1 MLRLGVGILVLG
13 CWRANWSPESHF
25 PDCLLR
31 QILNSA
37 ESFLLVTLAFCTVVW
52 KFICGTLPL
61 SHPSFRLEAICSSF
75 LSTTGR
81 RWPVFSLLS
90 NATAGGGAPRCHRDR
105 RYDEHAGGAGNR
117 RAGLAAPSPGAGV
130 TGGGVEQQGAQHQ
143 GPSVSPLALSCLG
156 AAGLGASRGARAR
169 ARGREAGSSR
179 PCTWHL
185 RWGGHSHGT
194 PAACALAQ
202 PQRSPLLCP
211 CLLQRAGRPIYPAP
225 VIRVGKYDQ
234 TTIEHKNVV

>member
-1 MLRLGVGILVLG
+1 MWHSLSLPSVVIGGHLQFVSLD
-13 CWRANWSPESHF
+13 NWTPVA
-25 PDCLLR
+25 CLLAAVQR
-31 QILNSA
+31 
-37 ESFLLVTLAFCTVVW
+37 
-52 KFICGTLPL
+52 PL
-61 SHPSFRLEAICSSF
+61 
-75 LSTTGR
+75 
-81 RWPVFSLLS
+81 
-90 NATAGGGAPRCHRDR
+90 APRCHCDR
-105 RYDEHAGGAGNR
+105 RYGKHARGAGNR
-117 RAGLAAPSPGAGV
+117 RAGLVAPSPGAGV
-130 TGGGVEQQGAQHQ
+130 AGVGVEQQGAQHQ
-143 GPSVSPLALSCLG
+143 GPSVSPLSVSCHG